1 MAHSVTGGKLTRPR
15 KEEDEDITSF
25 WLITYSDMVTL
36 LLSFFLLMYS
46 FSVFSEESR
55 KQLVDELRDVTKNK
69 VQVERPREDLE
80 QAAREIAAQFQKDQT
95 FVENTETE
103 VTVGLSSEVTF
114 ASGDDAL
121 SDRGRVALV
130 KAGGILARLPN
141 TVRIEGHTDSIPMR
155 GARFSSNWHLSAAR
169 AQSVVKLLIAN
180 GVDPRRMQ
188 VVGFGDVRP
197 RAANETPEGRA
208 QNRRI
213 EIKIL
218 RKASEGGDG
227 AATGGGGGSAG
238 GGG

>member
-1 MAHSVTGGKLTRPR
+1 MAISLSRSR
-15 KEEDEDITSF
+15 KDDEDITSF

-46 FSVFSEESR
+46 FSVFSEESS
-55 KQLVDELRDVTKNK
+55 KQLVDELRDVSKNK
-69 VQVERPREDLE
+69 VVRVERRSEDLE
-80 QAAREIAAQFQKDQT
+80 KAAREIAAQFQKDQT

-121 SDRGRVALV
+121 SERGREALV
-130 KAGGILARLPN
+130 KAGAILARLPN
-141 TVRIEGHTDSIPMR
+141 TVRIEGHTDAVPMR

-169 AQSVVKLLIAN
+169 AQSVVKLLLAN

-197 RAANETPEGRA
+197 RATNDTPEGRGA
-208 QNRRI
+208 NRRI

-218 RKASEGGDG
+218 RKASEGTVP
-227 AATGGGGGSAG
+227 AEPAPAQATP
-238 GGG
+238 

>member
-1 MAHSVTGGKLTRPR
+1 MIAISRRR

-46 FSVFSEESR
+46 FSVMTEER
-55 KQLVDELRDVTKNK
+55 QQQLVDELRTVSENK
-69 VQVERPREDLE
+69 VVRERPREDLE
-80 QAAREIAAQFQKDQT
+80 KAAREIAAQFQKDQA

-103 VTVGLSSEVTF
+103 VTIGLSSEVTF

-121 SDRGRVALV
+121 SPAGRDALV
-130 KAGGILARLPN
+130 KAGAILAKLPN
-141 TVRIEGHTDSIPMR
+141 TVRIEGHTDSVPVR
-155 GARFSSNWHLSAAR
+155 GGRFSSNWHLSAAR

-197 RAANETPEGRA
+197 RAANDTPDGRA
-208 QNRRI
+208 ANRRI
-213 EIKIL
+213 
-218 RKASEGGDG
+218 
-227 AATGGGGGSAG
+227 
-238 GGG
+238 

>member
-1 MAHSVTGGKLTRPR
+1 MIPLTRPR

-46 FSVFSEESR
+46 FSVLGEDR
-55 KQLVDELRDVTKNK
+55 QRQLVDELRTVAENR
-69 VQVERPREDLE
+69 VRVERPPEHLE
-80 QAAREIAAQFQKDQT
+80 KAAREIAAQFAKDEA

-121 SDRGRVALV
+121 SGAGRAALV
-130 KAGGILARLPN
+130 KAGAILAKLPN
-141 TVRIEGHTDSIPMR
+141 AIRIEGHTDSVPMR
-155 GARFSSNWHLSAAR
+155 GPRFSSNWHLSAAR
-169 AQSVVKLLIAN
+169 AQSVVRLLLEN
-180 GVDPRRMQ
+180 GVGARRMQ

-197 RAANETPEGRA
+197 RAANDTPEGRA
-208 QNRRI
+208 ANRRI

-218 RKASEGGDG
+218 KKAG
-227 AATGGGGGSAG
+227 AGAE
-238 GGG
+238 

>member
-1 MAHSVTGGKLTRPR
+1 MIAISRRR

-46 FSVFSEESR
+46 FSVMTEER
-55 KQLVDELRDVTKNK
+55 QRQLVDELRTVSENK
-69 VQVERPREDLE
+69 VVREKPREDLE
-80 QAAREIAAQFQKDQT
+80 KAAREIAAEFQKDQA

-103 VTVGLSSEVTF
+103 VTIGLSSEVTF

-121 SDRGRVALV
+121 SDRGRTALA
-130 KAGGILARLPN
+130 KSAGILAKLPN
-141 TVRIEGHTDSIPMR
+141 TIRIEGHTDSVPMH

-169 AQSVVKLLIAN
+169 AQSVVRLLIAR
-180 GVDPRRMQ
+180 GVDARRMQ
-188 VVGFGDVRP
+188 VVGYGDVRP
-197 RAANETPEGRA
+197 RATNETDEGRA

-218 RKASEGGDG
+218 RKAGE
-227 AATGGGGGSAG
+227 AT
-238 GGG
+238 

>member
-1 MAHSVTGGKLTRPR
+1 MAISISRAR
-15 KEEDEDITSF
+15 REDEDITSF

-46 FSVFSEESR
+46 FSVFNEETA
-55 KQLVDELRDVTKNK
+55 KQLVDELRDVSKNK
-69 VQVERPREDLE
+69 VVRVERRSEDLE
-80 QAAREIAAQFQKDQT
+80 KAAREIAAQFQKDQT

-121 SDRGRVALV
+121 SPRGREALV

-141 TVRIEGHTDSIPMR
+141 TVRIEGHTDSIPMH
-155 GARFSSNWHLSAAR
+155 GGRFSSNWHLSAAR

-180 GVDPRRMQ
+180 GVDARRMQ

-197 RAANETPEGRA
+197 RAGNETPEGRA
-208 QNRRI
+208 ANRRI

-218 RKASEGGDG
+218 RKASEAP
-227 AATGGGGGSAG
+227 AAAAPEPAPAAP
-238 GGG
+238 